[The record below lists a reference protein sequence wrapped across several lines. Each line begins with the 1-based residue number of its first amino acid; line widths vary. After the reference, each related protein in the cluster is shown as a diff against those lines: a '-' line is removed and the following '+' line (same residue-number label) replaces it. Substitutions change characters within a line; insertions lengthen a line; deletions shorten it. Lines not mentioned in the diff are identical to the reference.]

1 MLRRVDLR
9 DERADASAV
18 LPGGA
23 VAPGPDPALET
34 VRAIIADVRDRGD
47 EALLDITAH
56 FDGVHLDAIRVPPA
70 ALEAAWASAPAEL
83 RAALE
88 FAAGRIRAY
97 HEAQRDAADE
107 PEWGADG
114 IDVTELVRPVGR
126 AGLYVPGGRAAYPST
141 VLMTA
146 IPARVAGVPELALC
160 VPPGSDGLPP
170 VSTLAAAHLAGVDEV
185 YRIGGA
191 QAIAALAYGT
201 ESLPAVDVIVG
212 PGNKYVS
219 LAKGEVSGDVGID
232 SMAGPSE
239 LVVIADASTPA
250 EHVALDLMAQA
261 EHGPDGTAVVIA
273 WDPAVLDAVDAALG
287 ALVAEAPRRSE
298 IESNFAGG
306 GVSVLVRD
314 GAQAVA
320 VSNLI
325 APEHLELAVADP
337 DALLDLVQCAGAVF
351 CGPWAPAVIGDY
363 VAGPNH
369 VLPTGR
375 SARFASALRV
385 DTFRKHIHV
394 VRMDRDALDA
404 VAPHVAALTAVEGLA
419 SHGEAVARRVRP

>member
-23 VAPGPDPALET
+23 VASGPDPALET

-70 ALEAAWASAPAEL
+70 ALEEAWASAPAEL
-83 RAALE
+83 RDALE

-114 IDVTELVRPVGR
+114 IDVAELVRPVGR

-170 VSTLAAAHLAGVDEV
+170 ASTLAAAHLAGVDEV

-201 ESLPAVDVIVG
+201 ESVRAVDVIVG

-273 WDPAVLDAVDAALG
+273 WDPSVLDAVDAALG
-287 ALVAEAPRRSE
+287 ALVAEAPRRAE

-325 APEHLELAVADP
+325 APEHLELAVTDP
-337 DALLDLVQCAGAVF
+337 DVLLELVQSAGAVF

-394 VRMDRDALDA
+394 VRMDRAALDA

>member
-9 DERADASAV
+9 DEQADDAAV
-18 LPGGA
+18 LPAASGA
-23 VAPGPDPALET
+23 GPDPALET

-47 EALLDITAH
+47 EALRDTTAH
-56 FDGVHLDAIRVPPA
+56 FDGVRIEAIRVEAA
-70 ALEAAWASAPAEL
+70 ALEAAWAQAPAEL
-83 RAALE
+83 RGALE

-97 HEAQRDAADE
+97 HEAQRDAAAD

-114 IDVTELVRPVGR
+114 IEVSELVRPVGR

-141 VLMTA
+141 VLMTS
-146 IPARVAGVPELALC
+146 IPARVAGVAELALC
-160 VPPGSDGLPP
+160 VPPGPDGSPP
-170 VSTLAAAHLAGVDEV
+170 ASTLAAAHLAGIDEV
-185 YRIGGA
+185 YRVGGA
-191 QAIAALAYGT
+191 QAIAAMAYGT
-201 ESLPAVDVIVG
+201 ESIRAVDVIVG

-219 LAKGEVSGDVGID
+219 LAKSEVSGDVGID
-232 SMAGPSE
+232 SLAGPSE
-239 LVVIADASTPA
+239 LVVIADGTTPA

-273 WDPAVLDAVDAALG
+273 WDPEVLDAVDRAL
-287 ALVAEAPRRSE
+287 ATLVADAPRRAE

-306 GVSVLVRD
+306 GVSALVRD

-320 VSNLI
+320 VSNLV

-337 DALLDLVQCAGAVF
+337 DALLGLVECAGAVF

-394 VRMDRDALDA
+394 VRMDRAALDV
-404 VAPHVAALTAVEGLA
+404 VAPHVAALTEVEGLA

>member
-9 DERADASAV
+9 DEQADASAV
-18 LPGGA
+18 LPAAATGT
-23 VAPGPDPALET
+23 GPDPALET
-34 VRAIIADVRDRGD
+34 VRAIIRDVRDRGD
-47 EALLDITAH
+47 EALRDITAH
-56 FDGVHLDAIRVPPA
+56 FDGVQLDAIRVGPE
-70 ALEAAWASAPAEL
+70 ALEAAWVDAPAPL
-83 RAALE
+83 RTALE
-88 FAAGRIRAY
+88 AAAGRIRAY
-97 HEAQRDAADE
+97 HEAQRDAAEE
-107 PEWGADG
+107 PTWGADG
-114 IDVTELVRPVGR
+114 IEVTEIVRPVGR

-160 VPPGSDGLPP
+160 VPPGADGLPP
-170 VSTLAAAHLAGVDEV
+170 ASTLAAAHLAGVDEV
-185 YRIGGA
+185 YRVGGA

-201 ESLPAVDVIVG
+201 ESVRAVDVIVG

-239 LVVIADASTPA
+239 LVVVADATTPP

-261 EHGPDGTAVVIA
+261 EHGPDGTAVVIS
-273 WDPAVLDAVDAALG
+273 WDAAVLDAVDAALG
-287 ALVAEAPRRSE
+287 RLVAEAPRRSE

-314 GAQAVA
+314 AGQAMA
-320 VSNLI
+320 VSNLV

-337 DALLDLVQCAGAVF
+337 QVLLGRVENAGAVF
-351 CGPWAPAVIGDY
+351 CGPWAPAVVGDY
-363 VAGPNH
+363 IAGPNH

-394 VRMDRDALDA
+394 VSMDRRALEG
-404 VAPHVAALTAVEGLA
+404 VAPHIAALTEVEGLA
-419 SHGEAVARRVRP
+419 SHGEAVARRVRS

>member
-9 DERADASAV
+9 GEQADATVVLGSA
-18 LPGGA
+18 GSGA
-23 VAPGPDPALET
+23 SDDALDT

-47 EALLDITAH
+47 DALRDTTAH
-56 FDGVHLDAIRVPPA
+56 FDGVHLDVIRVDPA
-70 ALEAAWASAPAEL
+70 RVAEAWARAPGEL

-88 FAAGRIRAY
+88 FAAERIRAY
-97 HEAQRDAADE
+97 HEAQRDAAGE
-107 PEWGADG
+107 PGWGADG
-114 IDVTELVRPVGR
+114 IDVAELVRPVDR

-160 VPPGSDGLPP
+160 VPPGPDGFPP
-170 VSTLAAAHLAGVDEV
+170 DSTLAAAHLAGVDEV

-201 ESLPAVDVIVG
+201 ASIRAVDVIVG
-212 PGNKYVS
+212 PGNRYVS

-232 SMAGPSE
+232 SLAGPSE
-239 LVVIADASTPA
+239 LVVIADASAPA
-250 EHVALDLMAQA
+250 AHVALDLMAQA

-273 WDPAVLDAVDAALG
+273 WDPAVLDAVDDALG
-287 ALVAEAPRRSE
+287 TLVADAPRRRE

-314 GAQAVA
+314 AAQAVE

-325 APEHLELAVADP
+325 APEHLELAVGEP
-337 DALLDLVQCAGAVF
+337 EPLLDDVRCAGAVF
-351 CGPWAPAVIGDY
+351 CGPWAPAVVGDY

-375 SARFASALRV
+375 SARFSSALRV

-394 VRMDRDALDA
+394 VRMDRTALER
-404 VAPHVAALTAVEGLA
+404 VAPYVAALTAVEGLA

>member
-9 DERADASAV
+9 DEQADVSAV
-18 LPGGA
+18 LPAAATGG
-23 VAPGPDPALET
+23 GPDPALET
-34 VRAIIADVRDRGD
+34 VRAIITDVRDRGD
-47 EALLDITAH
+47 EALRDITAH
-56 FDGVHLDAIRVPPA
+56 FDGVQLDAIRVEPA
-70 ALEAAWASAPAEL
+70 ALEAAWAAAPGEL
-83 RAALE
+83 RSALE
-88 FAAGRIRAY
+88 FAAARIRAY
-97 HEAQRDAADE
+97 HEAQRDAAGD
-107 PEWGADG
+107 PEWAADG
-114 IDVTELVRPVGR
+114 IDVSELVRPVGR

-160 VPPGSDGLPP
+160 VPPGADGLPP
-170 VSTLAAAHLAGVDEV
+170 ASTLAAAHLAGVDEV

-201 ESLPAVDVIVG
+201 SSVRAVDVIVG

-273 WDPAVLDAVDAALG
+273 WDAEVLDAVDRAL
-287 ALVAEAPRRSE
+287 ATLVADAPRRAE

-306 GVSVLVRD
+306 GVSALVRD

-320 VSNLI
+320 VSNLV

-337 DALLDLVQCAGAVF
+337 DALLGLVECAGAVF

-394 VRMDRDALDA
+394 VRMDRAALDV
-404 VAPHVAALTAVEGLA
+404 VAPHVAALTEVEGLA